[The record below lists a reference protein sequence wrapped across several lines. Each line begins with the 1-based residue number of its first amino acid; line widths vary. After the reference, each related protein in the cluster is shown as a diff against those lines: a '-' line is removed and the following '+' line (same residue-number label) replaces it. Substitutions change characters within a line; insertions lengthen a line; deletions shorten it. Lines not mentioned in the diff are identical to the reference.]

1 MKKLSNIKLI
11 AIFGVLVIIYLAIT
25 FLGGSSRSKS
35 FRDSLVDID
44 TSRVT
49 RIVITKGG
57 QVTEMVKDDGSWQLP
72 LSNGKKVTAVQG
84 KVTGFLS
91 SLITI
96 KPSRVVSRD
105 QSKWGEYNVDSTGV
119 QVQVYEGSKK
129 TLDIIIG
136 RFGIKGQRE
145 FYSHVRLIEDNSTY
159 ISDGFM
165 GLSLSTD
172 INSFRNNQVL
182 KITTDSVSAV
192 SFNYPDSSF
201 QLTKSAGGNWEIA
214 DQQVDSTSIAEFFRD
229 VRYLNSSLYYDDLQE
244 FMQPSHSVEFT
255 LNGEVDQIFNAALVS
270 DELWVFNSTL
280 NPESYFSDSTL
291 LKKVFVSRKELLGQ

>member
-1 MKKLSNIKLI
+1 MKKISNIKLI
-11 AIFGVLVIIYLAIT
+11 VIFGVLVTIYLAIT

-35 FRDSLVDID
+35 FRDTLVDID
-44 TSRVT
+44 TARVT
-49 RIVITKGG
+49 KIVITKGG
-57 QVTEMVKDDGSWQLP
+57 QVTEMTKDEGSWQLP
-72 LSNGKKVTAVQG
+72 LSNGKKVTAVPK

-96 KPSRVVSRD
+96 KPSRVVTRD
-105 QSKWGEYNVDSTGV
+105 QSKWGEYQVDSTGV
-119 QVQVYEGSKK
+119 QIKVYEGSKK

-145 FYSHVRLIEDNSTY
+145 FYSHVRLTEDNSTY
-159 ISDGFM
+159 IADGFM
-165 GLSLSTD
+165 GISLSTD

-182 KITTDSVSAV
+182 KIITDSVTAV

-201 QLTKSAGGNWEIA
+201 QLTKSFAGNWEIA
-214 DQQVDSTSIAEFFRD
+214 NQYVDSASVAEFFRD
-229 VRYLNSSLYYDDLQE
+229 VRYLNSSSYYDDLQE

-255 LNGEVDQIFNAALVS
+255 LNGEVDQIFKAALVS
-270 DELWVFNSTL
+270 DELWVLNSTL

-291 LKKVFVSRKELLGQ
+291 LRKVFVGSNKLLGQ